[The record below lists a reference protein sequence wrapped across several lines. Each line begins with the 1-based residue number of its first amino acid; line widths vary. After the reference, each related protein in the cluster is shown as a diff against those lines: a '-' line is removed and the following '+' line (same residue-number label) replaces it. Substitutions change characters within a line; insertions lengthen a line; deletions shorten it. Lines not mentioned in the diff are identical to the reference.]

1 MKTNIHLETLTW
13 SSVCSN
19 HSASH
24 SHCPLRVPDQL
35 ANWDLTWHI
44 ECRQFPKS
52 VKCVRYYK
60 PMCTFTNMFKIH
72 KNCIHFYINWMHFYK
87 KCVHLYNNKMCAL
100 LQKVRI
106 QFFLHTYRDLLR
118 FRPSNIK
125 MLSTRL
131 VMSPPPCL
139 CFLSVWMAV

>member
-13 SSVCSN
+13 SNVYSN

-24 SHCPLRVPDQL
+24 SHCLLRGARSIGQL
-35 ANWDLTWHI
+35 ESGILTWHI
-44 ECRQFPKS
+44 EYRQLPKS

-60 PMCTFTNMFKIH
+60 KCVLLQKKMFKIH
-72 KNCIHFYINWMHFYK
+72 KNCMHFYK
-87 KCVHLYNNKMCAL
+87 KCVHLYNNKMCVL
-100 LQKVRI
+100 LQKVCI
-106 QFFLHTYRDLLR
+106 QFFKHTYKVLVR

-131 VMSPPPCL
+131 YCL
-139 CFLSVWMAV
+139 IVLVYVSGIEL